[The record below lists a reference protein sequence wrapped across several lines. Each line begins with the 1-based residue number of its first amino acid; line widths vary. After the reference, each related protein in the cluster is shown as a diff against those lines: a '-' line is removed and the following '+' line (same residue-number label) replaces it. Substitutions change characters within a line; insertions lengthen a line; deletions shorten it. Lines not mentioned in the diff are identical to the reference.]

1 MSRFTLDPSVRTDL
15 DEIWDYIGIENN
27 SPDRRGVRSRFSL
40 RGSPFLPGN
49 PSSARL
55 DDDLAKGL
63 RAFVVRPFVILYRT
77 KLDGVEIVQVVH
89 SARDIY
95 AVLRHKDAVTV
106 GSTAAQG
113 EVSPQPLG
121 ENNHATRPKSSF
133 K

>member
-27 SPDRRGVRSRFSL
+27 SPVAAARQIEILFERFTL
-40 RGSPFLPGN
+40 L
-49 PSSARL
+49 ARQPL
-55 DDDLAKGL
+55 LGQARDDLAKGL

-95 AVLRHKDAVTV
+95 AVLRHKDA
-106 GSTAAQG
+106 
-113 EVSPQPLG
+113 EP
-121 ENNHATRPKSSF
+121 
-133 K
+133 